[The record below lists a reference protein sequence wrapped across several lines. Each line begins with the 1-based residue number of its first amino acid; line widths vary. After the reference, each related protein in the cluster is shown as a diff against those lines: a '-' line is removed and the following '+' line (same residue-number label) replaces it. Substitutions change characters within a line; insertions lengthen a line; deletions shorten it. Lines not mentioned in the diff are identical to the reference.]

1 MKGVEMS
8 TPVPGWYDDG
18 QGRQRYWDG
27 AQWTEHVAPAAG
39 TSTAAFPQTASGAS
53 ASLPDPGKRTSLKGL
68 WIALI
73 VVGAV
78 VLIGAVVAVC
88 LLLFLPRSSPDQTV
102 RAYNS
107 AWHDGNCDTI
117 KRLTTES
124 WKTSYAFDCA
134 SVTPSSGAPWEVRL
148 LSVDIENDVALVEYT
163 VAGTWSNGQAFS
175 QTYNARLVEQ
185 GTTWLIDS
193 DDLVSSE

>member
-1 MKGVEMS
+1 MS

-18 QGRQRYWDG
+18 HGRQRYWDG

-39 TSTAAFPQTASGAS
+39 TSATPSSQSAPGAP
-53 ASLPDPGKRTSLKGL
+53 ASLAEPAKRTSLKGL

-78 VLIGAVVAVC
+78 VVIGAIVAVC
-88 LLLFLPRSSPDQTV
+88 LLLFLPKSSPDQTV
-102 RAYNS
+102 RGYNS

-134 SVTPSSGAPWEVRL
+134 SVTPSSGAPWDVRF
-148 LSVDIENDVALVEYT
+148 LSIDIENDVALVEYT
-163 VAGTWSNGQAFS
+163 VTGTGQNGQSFS
-175 QTYNARLVEQ
+175 QTYNARLIEQ